1 MSDLLLL
8 LVGLSTG
15 IAFTYFI
22 MSARIVDARANSRE
36 WMRYAMQLQEELDH
50 EIEATK

>member
-1 MSDLLLL
+1 MTDILLLL
-8 LVGLSTG
+8 MGLSTG
-15 IAFTYFI
+15 AGFTWFV
-22 MSARIVDARANSRE
+22 MGARIVDARANSRE